1 MKFQQLIK
9 KIQQKQLKNNLPIL
23 SLGDTICVGVLIQ
36 EGNKQR
42 IQTYQ
47 GVLIAQHRASRRSTI
62 TVRRIFQGIGIE
74 RIFLLHSPA
83 IQFIE
88 VKRCV
93 KVRRSKLYYLKNM
106 SGKAARLTERIKKNR
121 SLYKVIH
128 RLRNYLN
135 L

>member
-1 MKFQQLIK
+1 MKFQQLIE

-36 EGNKQR
+36 EGTKQR

-47 GVLIAQHRASRRSTI
+47 GILIAQHRANRRSTI

-74 RIFLLHSPA
+74 RIFLIHSPT

-93 KVRRSKLYYLKNM
+93 KVRRAKLYYLKNIK
-106 SGKAARLTERIKKNR
+106 GKAARLREKIKKINSKSTLMYTNSR
-121 SLYKVIH
+121 I
-128 RLRNYLN
+128 
-135 L
+135 